1 MESYSSESSR
11 AFVSTF
17 TLKPYRQGLLDGLTF
32 AVKDLIDIKQR
43 SRKMK
48 NAGVDFAK
56 HDFAKL
62 ADTFGGAGHTVTSV
76 AELKTALSEAHNVDT
91 FTVIAAVIDR
101 GAYDGR
107 I

>member
-1 MESYSSESSR
+1 MLMVTGELSTAAELGLKTI
-11 AFVSTF
+11 FVVFVDAS
-17 TLKPYRQGLLDGLTF
+17 L
-32 AVKDLIDIKQR
+32 ALIEIKQR
-43 SRKMK
+43 GRKMK

-76 AELKTALSEAHNVDT
+76 AELKTALSEARKVDT
-91 FTVIAAVIDR
+91 FTIIAAVIDR

>member
-1 MESYSSESSR
+1 MRKASVGNMCRLR
-11 AFVSTF
+11 A
-17 TLKPYRQGLLDGLTF
+17 LKPTVATMARR
-32 AVKDLIDIKQR
+32 A
-43 SRKMK
+43 KMK
-48 NAGVDFAK
+48 NAGVDFVK

-76 AELKTALSEAHNVDT
+76 AELKTALSEAHDIDT

-101 GAYDGR
+101 GTYDGR